1 MKIANFVSPVL
12 VVSVVLAAVF
22 AVQAQQTKLEMPSS
36 IEAGGPIS
44 LHLNFDKA
52 LPDGATVRVE
62 VSPQATTQWIAI
74 STGEADNAERTSFTL
89 KGRLPEAAVPGDWT
103 VRNVWLFLPGSVQG
117 QALGHNN
124 GAFRVKA
131 KDFPI
136 PTKAEI
142 TVTK

>member
-1 MKIANFVSPVL
+1 MKTANLARLVLLVSL
-12 VVSVVLAAVF
+12 VLAA
-22 AVQAQQTKLEMPSS
+22 ALALQAQQTKLEVPSS

-44 LHLNFDKA
+44 LHLNFDKP
-52 LPDGATVRVE
+52 LPDGANVRVE
-62 VSPQATTQWIAI
+62 VSPQTTTQWIAM
-74 STGEADNAERTSFTL
+74 STAEADNVERTSFTL
-89 KGRLPEAAVPGDWT
+89 KDKLPETAVPGDWT

-117 QALGHNN
+117 QALGHNS
-124 GAFRVKA
+124 GAFRVKD

>member
-1 MKIANFVSPVL
+1 MKIANFARPVL
-12 VVSVVLAAVF
+12 LAGLVLAAVF
-22 AVQAQQTKLEMPSS
+22 ALQAQQTKLEAPSS

-44 LHLNFDKA
+44 LHLNFDKP
-52 LPDGATVRVE
+52 LPEGATVRVE
-62 VSPQATTQWIAI
+62 VSPQTTTQWIAI
-74 STGEADNAERTSFTL
+74 STAEADNTERTSFTL
-89 KGRLPEAAVPGDWT
+89 KGKLPEMAVRGDWT

-124 GAFRVKA
+124 ATFRVKA

-142 TVTK
+142 TITK

>member
-1 MKIANFVSPVL
+1 MRIVNFARPVL
-12 VVSVVLAAVF
+12 IVGLILAAVS
-22 AVQAQQTKLEMPSS
+22 ALQAQQTKLEVPTS

-44 LHLNFDKA
+44 LHLNFDKP
-52 LPDGATVRVE
+52 LPDGATVSIE
-62 VSPQATTQWIAI
+62 VSPQTTTQWIAI
-74 STGEADNAERTSFTL
+74 STGEAENTERPSFTL
-89 KGRLPEAAVPGDWT
+89 KGKLPETAVPGDWT

-124 GAFRVKA
+124 TTFRVKA

-142 TVTK
+142 TVRK